1 MTVATILNQKGRKVL
16 TVGQDDT
23 IESVAKLLSEKRVGA
38 IVIADSDRHVIGI
51 ISERDV
57 VRAVADRGASAL
69 DKKVGTFMTRD
80 VITCHEDDT
89 IATLMERMTIGKFRH
104 LPVVQDGIL
113 SGIISI
119 GDVVKQRI
127 AEAEAEANA
136 MREYIATG

>member
-1 MTVATILNQKGRKVL
+1 MTVAKILNEKGRLVL

-23 IESVAKLLSEKRVGA
+23 IESTAKMLADKRVGA

-57 VRAVADRGASAL
+57 VRAIARGGASAL
-69 DKKVGTFMTRD
+69 SQKVEAFMTRD
-80 VITCHEDDT
+80 VITCHEEDT
-89 IATLMERMTIGKFRH
+89 IAKLMELMTDGKFRH

-113 SGIISI
+113 AGIISI
-119 GDVVKQRI
+119 GDVVKRRI
-127 AEAEAEANA
+127 AVAEFEAQQ

>member
-16 TVGQDDT
+16 TAGQDDT
-23 IESVAKLLSEKRVGA
+23 IESVAGLLAEKRIGA
-38 IVIADSDRHVIGI
+38 VVIADSDRHVIGI

-57 VRAVADRGASAL
+57 VRAIAQSGASAL
-69 DKKVGTFMTRD
+69 ENKVGNFMTRD

-89 IATLMERMTIGKFRH
+89 IATLMERMTSGKFRH

-127 AEAEAEANA
+127 AEAEFEAQA
-136 MREYIATG
+136 MRDYIATA